1 MGTYT
6 QLTQEQRYQIY
17 ALLKMG
23 HPQVEI
29 AGVIGVHKS
38 TISRELRR
46 NRGLKGYRP
55 KQAHKFAS
63 NRRKKAQYRIAAST
77 WILIEEL
84 IRQEWSPEQVSDW
97 LKVNFGLHISH
108 EWIYQYILMDK
119 HAGGD
124 LHRHLRCQK
133 KRRKRYGSYERR
145 GKLKNRVSI
154 DERPAIV
161 DTRQRLGDWEV
172 DTIIGKGHRHAIVSL
187 TERKSRLA
195 LLRKVERKTAQAV
208 ADAVTD
214 LMKSLPIR
222 THTITANSDREFA
235 IMNGSLVIFVQM
247 SILLIPIHPGSEP
260 LTKTGMVS
268 FACTFQ
274 RSAIS
279 PRSLRL
285 KSNSSWRDSTTD
297 PENALDSNHQIK
309 YPSII
314 HPLLHFVVESK
325 SYSILKDHQLE
336 VLNHHIPHTLK

>member
-1 MGTYT
+1 MRTYT

-17 ALLKMG
+17 SLLKMG

-38 TISRELRR
+38 TISRELKR

-55 KQAHKFAS
+55 KQAHQFAL
-63 NRRKKAQYRIAAST
+63 NRRKKPFYRIDAFT
-77 WILIEEL
+77 WILIEAL

-97 LKVNFGLHISH
+97 LEVNHYGLQISH

-133 KRRKRYGSYERR
+133 KRRKRYGSYDRR
-145 GKLKNRVSI
+145 GTLKNRVSI

-208 ADAVTD
+208 ADTVIE
-214 LMKSLPIR
+214 LLKSLPLR
-222 THTITANSDREFA
+222 THTITADNGKEFA
-235 IMNGSLVIFVQM
+235 SHERIAKELNTDVYFAHPYSSWERATNENMNG
-247 SILLIPIHPGSEP
+247 LIRQYFP
-260 LTKTGMVS
+260 KKRS
-268 FACTFQ
+268 FATITETEIEFVMERLNNRPRKCLGFK
-274 RSAIS
+274 S
-279 PRSLRL
+279 PNQVFFNHS
-285 KSNSSWRDSTTD
+285 
-297 PENALDSNHQIK
+297 PVVALGS
-309 YPSII
+309 
-314 HPLLHFVVESK
+314 
-325 SYSILKDHQLE
+325 
-336 VLNHHIPHTLK
+336 

>member
-1 MGTYT
+1 MRTYT

-46 NRGLKGYRP
+46 NRGQKGYRP
-55 KQAHKFAS
+55 KQAHQFCL
-63 NRRKKAQYRIAAST
+63 NRRKKPLYRIDAFT
-77 WILIEEL
+77 WVLIESL
-84 IRQEWSPEQVSDW
+84 IRQEWSPEQVSDC
-97 LKVNFGLHISH
+97 LKANYGLQISH

-145 GKLKNRVSI
+145 GTLKNRVSI
-154 DERPAIV
+154 DQRPAIV

-195 LLRKVERKTAQAV
+195 LLRKVERKTAQDV
-208 ADAVTD
+208 ADAVIE
-214 LMKSLPIR
+214 LMKSLPVR
-222 THTITANSDREFA
+222 AHTITADNGLEFA
-235 IMNGSLVIFVQM
+235 DHERIAKDLNTDVYFAHPYSSWERGTNENMNGLVRQYFPKKCNFTTITETEIEFVMERLNNRPRKCLGFKSPNQVFFNH
-247 SILLIPIHPGSEP
+247 SPVVALGS
-260 LTKTGMVS
+260 
-268 FACTFQ
+268 
-274 RSAIS
+274 
-279 PRSLRL
+279 
-285 KSNSSWRDSTTD
+285 
-297 PENALDSNHQIK
+297 
-309 YPSII
+309 
-314 HPLLHFVVESK
+314 
-325 SYSILKDHQLE
+325 
-336 VLNHHIPHTLK
+336 